1 VTDAP
6 EEECVFCSIAA
17 GESPASFVHESDR
30 IVAFMDIN
38 PVTPGHLL
46 VVPRRHLPDLA
57 DVAPEVAAEMM
68 LVAQSL
74 AEALRSSPVRSEG
87 VNLFYADGEAAGQ
100 EVFHAHL
107 HVFPRWE
114 DDGFA
119 ISRRIIESPRADL
132 DQLAANI
139 RTGL

>member
-6 EEECVFCSIAA
+6 EEDCVFCSIVA

-46 VVPRRHLPDLA
+46 VVPRRHRPDLA

-68 LVAQSL
+68 VVAQSL

-87 VNLFYADGEAAGQ
+87 INLFYADGEAAGQ

-114 DDGFA
+114 GDGFA
-119 ISRRIIESPRADL
+119 ISRRVIESPRAAL
-132 DQLAANI
+132 DQLAADI